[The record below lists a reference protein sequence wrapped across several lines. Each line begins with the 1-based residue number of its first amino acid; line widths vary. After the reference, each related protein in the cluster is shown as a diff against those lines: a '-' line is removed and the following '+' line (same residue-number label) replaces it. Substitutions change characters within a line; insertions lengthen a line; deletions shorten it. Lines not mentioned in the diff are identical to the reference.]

1 MSNIYDW
8 FERDEI
14 KTAGKDDKNAELITY
29 YYKCKVCM
37 GKMNDEQLKKYKGV
51 TANRRMN
58 SNLHTHLSIDCAL
71 HKKAKADYILSCEN
85 KKAKP
90 STPSTSVKR
99 KLIDDGESLT
109 PKKTLLNM
117 NAITQTPKYARN
129 SSMQIRRFRQL
140 LLMIIKCML
149 PISLVERQPFRDFV
163 AHLDPSFHMPTR
175 YLIKQTG
182 LPTLREEIRNKLK
195 NILKSIPW
203 PNISLDGWSD
213 GILRSFNG
221 YIVQGIN
228 DNWDLVQHSL
238 SFKNSKG

>member
-29 YYKCKVCM
+29 YYKCKVCL

-90 STPSTSVKR
+90 STPSMSFKR
-99 KLIDDGESLT
+99 KFI
-109 PKKTLLNM
+109 
-117 NAITQTPKYARN
+117 
-129 SSMQIRRFRQL
+129 
-140 LLMIIKCML
+140 
-149 PISLVERQPFRDFV
+149 
-163 AHLDPSFHMPTR
+163 
-175 YLIKQTG
+175 
-182 LPTLREEIRNKLK
+182 
-195 NILKSIPW
+195 
-203 PNISLDGWSD
+203 
-213 GILRSFNG
+213 
-221 YIVQGIN
+221 
-228 DNWDLVQHSL
+228 
-238 SFKNSKG
+238 